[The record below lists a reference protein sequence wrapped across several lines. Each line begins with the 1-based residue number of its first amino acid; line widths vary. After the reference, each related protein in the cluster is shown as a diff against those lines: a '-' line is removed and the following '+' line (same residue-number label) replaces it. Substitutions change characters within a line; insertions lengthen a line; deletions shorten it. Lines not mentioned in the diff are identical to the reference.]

1 MHHSLRASVLMLLLC
16 MATSSALLAQP
27 MPASEA
33 LTRTEMTTAAQA
45 FLETLDEEARAQAM
59 IPLEDEERFNW
70 HFTPR
75 KRKGLPLKAMTTEQR
90 IAAHDLMQSALS
102 SKGYLKAT
110 SIMQLEAVLKMLEDG
125 SPRRDQEN
133 YAFSVFG
140 TPSLDAPWGW
150 RLEGHHLSLNYTSTT
165 DELAATPAFF
175 GSNPAEVRAGPSA
188 GLRVL
193 AAEEDLARDLMAEL
207 DEEQRAKATI
217 LEEAPD
223 EIITGVVRK
232 VSLDTFEGL
241 PAAEMT
247 DVQRGMLRLIL
258 EEYAH
263 NMPHDVAHRQLQKID
278 EAGFDSLHFG
288 WAGTL
293 ERGGPHYYR
302 VHGPTLL
309 LEYDNTQNDAN
320 HIHTIWRDFE
330 GDFGEDLLQ
339 RHYETSDAAH
349 GHRSDAI
356 VEGTVTYRERMALP
370 PGALVDVWIIDAS
383 PGNVAAPVIAET
395 TIEPKA
401 GKCRFRSS

>member
-1 MHHSLRASVLMLLLC
+1 MPHSFRASVLTLLLC
-16 MATSSALLAQP
+16 ATAPLVLLAQP
-27 MPASEA
+27 KPASEA

-45 FLETLDEEARAQAM
+45 FLEALDEEGRAQAM

-75 KRKGLPLKAMTTEQR
+75 ERKGLPLKAMTTEQR
-90 IAAHDLMQSALS
+90 IAAHDLMRSALS

-110 SIMQLEAVLKMLEDG
+110 SIMQLEGVLKMLEDG
-125 SPRRDQEN
+125 SPRRDVEN
-133 YAFSVFG
+133 YAFSIFG

-150 RLEGHHLSLNYTSTT
+150 RLEGHHLSLNYTSAT

-175 GSNPAEVRAGPSA
+175 GSNPAEVRSGPSA

-193 AAEEDLARDLMAEL
+193 AAEEDLGRDLMTAL
-207 DEEQRAKATI
+207 DEAQRTKAII

-223 EIITGVVRK
+223 EIVTGVVRK
-232 VSLDTFEGL
+232 VSLDAFEGL
-241 PAAEMT
+241 PASEMT

-263 NMPHDVAHRQLQKID
+263 NMPHDVAHQQLQKIE

-302 VHGPTLL
+302 IHGPTLL

-320 HIHTIWRDFE
+320 HVHTIWRDFE

-339 RHYETSDAAH
+339 RHYETSGAAH
-349 GHRSDAI
+349 GH
-356 VEGTVTYRERMALP
+356 
-370 PGALVDVWIIDAS
+370 
-383 PGNVAAPVIAET
+383 
-395 TIEPKA
+395 
-401 GKCRFRSS
+401 